1 MKARI
6 LKASET
12 VTTDNDSGFL
22 RFYLQ
27 RTGATAEQ
35 FELTGESDS
44 AQQEQPDEPSQW
56 WWIIGILALV
66 IILIGS
72 AILMQYMNKKRKIK
86 NLKEECNNV
95 IENEKYIYNRI
106 VIGYVRF
113 DFDELNRL
121 IYDENCVN

>member
-113 DFDELNRL
+113 DFAELNRL

>member
-1 MKARI
+1 M
-6 LKASET
+6 
-12 VTTDNDSGFL
+12 
-22 RFYLQ
+22 
-27 RTGATAEQ
+27 
-35 FELTGESDS
+35 
-44 AQQEQPDEPSQW
+44 
-56 WWIIGILALV
+56 

-86 NLKEECNNV
+86 NLKEECDNV
-95 IENEKYIYNRI
+95 IENEKCIYNRI

>member
-1 MKARI
+1 M
-6 LKASET
+6 
-12 VTTDNDSGFL
+12 
-22 RFYLQ
+22 
-27 RTGATAEQ
+27 
-35 FELTGESDS
+35 
-44 AQQEQPDEPSQW
+44 
-56 WWIIGILALV
+56 

-86 NLKEECNNV
+86 NLKEECNKV
-95 IENEKYIYNRI
+95 IENEKCIYNRI